1 MSRVTR
7 ALYVR
12 DGGALEWGTRTLPEP
27 GPNEIVVDVAA
38 TGLNRADLLQRR
50 GLYPAPPDAPPDIL
64 GLEYAGVVG
73 ARGPGAH
80 RHALGAHVMGIV
92 GGGALAARVVV
103 HEDEAMVV
111 PPHLSLEHAAAVPEA
126 FLTAHDALFVQGDL
140 RASDRVLIHA
150 VTSGIGSAAVQLAS
164 AAGAHVIG
172 TTRTAAKLDRL
183 ARALEAWEAQTRLR
197 GVVVDGNH
205 FAAGSGEVDLVLD
218 LVGASY
224 FAENLAAIAPRGR
237 WIVVGALGGL
247 RVDLPLGTLLAKRL
261 TLRGTV
267 LRSRSRAEKI
277 AVVASFL
284 RDFGDALA
292 TGRVGPI
299 VDHVRPVADVEAAW
313 AAMSANETVG
323 KVVVA
328 W

>member
-27 GPNEIVVDVAA
+27 GPHEIVVDVAA

-64 GLEYAGVVG
+64 GLEYAGVVS
-73 ARGPGAH
+73 ARGPGAE
-80 RHALGAHVMGIV
+80 RHAVGARVMGIV

-103 HEDEAMVV
+103 HEDEAMAV
-111 PPHLSLEHAAAVPEA
+111 PPQLSLAQAAAVPEA
-126 FLTAHDALFVQGDL
+126 FLTAHDALCEQGGM
-140 RASDRVLIHA
+140 RAGDRVLIHA
-150 VTSGIGSAAVQLAS
+150 VASGVGSAAAQLAS
-164 AAGAHVIG
+164 AAGAEVIG
-172 TTRTAAKLDRL
+172 TTRTARKLERL
-183 ARALEAWEAQTRLR
+183 APALAAWRAETRLR
-197 GVVVDGNH
+197 GVVVEDGQ
-205 FAAGSGEVDLVLD
+205 FAAATGEVDLVLD

-224 FAENLAAIAPRGR
+224 FAQNLAAIAPRGR
-237 WIVVGALGGL
+237 WIVVGALGGV

-277 AVVASFL
+277 AVAAAFL